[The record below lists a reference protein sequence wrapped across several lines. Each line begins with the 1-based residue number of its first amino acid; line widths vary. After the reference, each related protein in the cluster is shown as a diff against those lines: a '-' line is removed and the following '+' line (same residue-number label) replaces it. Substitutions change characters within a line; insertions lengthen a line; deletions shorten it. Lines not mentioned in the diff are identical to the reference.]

1 MPGSSTVLVVDDE
14 PQIQRFLRP
23 ALTAAGFAVE
33 PARSGTEAL
42 AKFRASKP
50 EIVVLDLG
58 LPDMNGLDVLKEIR
72 TASPVPIVIL
82 SARDDEDG
90 KVAALE
96 AGADDYVSKPFG
108 VGELVARLRTALRH
122 AVQVAGSTA
131 VFTAGDLVVDTLAHR
146 VTLRGE
152 HVKLTP
158 KEYDLLH
165 VLTRHAGR
173 VLTHQ
178 QILQEVWGPNHGEQI
193 QHLRVFVGRLRQKIE
208 VDASDPR
215 LLLNEQG
222 IGYRLAAAATAKPDG
237 TPKKAFP

>member
-1 MPGSSTVLVVDDE
+1 MPISSTVLVVDDE

-23 ALTAAGFAVE
+23 ALTAAGFTVE
-33 PARSGTEAL
+33 PARSGTEAM
-42 AKFRASKP
+42 AKFRAEQP
-50 EIVVLDLG
+50 DVVVLDLG
-58 LPDMNGLDVLKEIR
+58 LPDMNGLDVLVEIR
-72 TASPVPIVIL
+72 KTSPVPIVIL
-82 SARDDEDG
+82 SARDDEEG

-122 AVQVAGSTA
+122 AVQVAGTTA
-131 VFTAGDLVVDTLAHR
+131 VFAAGDLVIDTLAHR

-152 HVKLTP
+152 PVKLTP
-158 KEYDLLH
+158 KEYALLH

-178 QILQEVWGPNHGEQI
+178 QILREVWGPHHGEQV

-208 VDASDPR
+208 ANAGDPK
-215 LLLNEQG
+215 LLLNEPG
-222 IGYRLAAAATAKPDG
+222 IGYRLAAAANPDAA
-237 TPKKAFP
+237 TKQAIP

>member
-23 ALTAAGFAVE
+23 ALTAAGFAVD
-33 PARSGTEAL
+33 PAKSGAEAL
-42 AKFRASKP
+42 AKFAAGP
-50 EIVVLDLG
+50 PDIVVLDLG
-58 LPDMNGLDVLKEIR
+58 LPDMNGLAVLKSIR
-72 TASPVPIVIL
+72 ETSLVPVVIL

-122 AVQVAGSTA
+122 AVQVAGTTA
-131 VFTAGDLVVDTLAHR
+131 VFSAGDLVIDTLAHR

-165 VLTRHAGR
+165 ILTRHAGR

-178 QILQEVWGPNHGEQI
+178 QILHEVWGHNHGDQV

-208 VDASDPR
+208 LNPADPK
-215 LLLNEQG
+215 LLINEPG
-222 IGYRLAAAATAKPDG
+222 IGYRLAAASPDG
-237 TPKKAFP
+237 ASRQTSS